1 MLSRLLVL
9 LCLRHPVS
17 STRAG
22 GCRAAGPYWR
32 AVVPLP
38 GPERSQLQHPVNLVP
53 YPGTSRGGERMSITA
68 SEARRKLFPLIE
80 QVNDDRTVVE
90 IVSRRGNAVLMSAED
105 YAALEE
111 TAYLL
116 RSPEN
121 VRRLLTAYT
130 DALEGRNLAERELS
144 ELAALAADS

>member
-1 MLSRLLVL
+1 
-9 LCLRHPVS
+9 
-17 STRAG
+17 
-22 GCRAAGPYWR
+22 
-32 AVVPLP
+32 
-38 GPERSQLQHPVNLVP
+38 
-53 YPGTSRGGERMSITA
+53 MSITA

-90 IVSRRGNAVLMSAED
+90 IVSRRGNAVLMSADD

-111 TAYLL
+111 TAHLL

-130 DALEGRNLAERELS
+130 DALEGRNLVEHDLS
-144 ELAALAADS
+144 ELAAIADDS

>member
-1 MLSRLLVL
+1 M
-9 LCLRHPVS
+9 
-17 STRAG
+17 
-22 GCRAAGPYWR
+22 
-32 AVVPLP
+32 
-38 GPERSQLQHPVNLVP
+38 
-53 YPGTSRGGERMSITA
+53 
-68 SEARRKLFPLIE
+68 LFPLIE

-90 IVSRRGNAVLMSAED
+90 IVSRRGNAVLMSADD

-130 DALEGRNLAERELS
+130 DALEGRNLLDRDLAELT
-144 ELAALAADS
+144 AMADDT

>member
-1 MLSRLLVL
+1 M
-9 LCLRHPVS
+9 
-17 STRAG
+17 
-22 GCRAAGPYWR
+22 
-32 AVVPLP
+32 
-38 GPERSQLQHPVNLVP
+38 
-53 YPGTSRGGERMSITA
+53 
-68 SEARRKLFPLIE
+68 LFPLIE

-90 IVSRRGNAVLMSAED
+90 IVSRRGNAVLMSADD

-130 DALEGRNLAERELS
+130 DALEGRNLLERDVAELT
-144 ELAALAADS
+144 AMADDT

>member
-1 MLSRLLVL
+1 M
-9 LCLRHPVS
+9 
-17 STRAG
+17 
-22 GCRAAGPYWR
+22 
-32 AVVPLP
+32 
-38 GPERSQLQHPVNLVP
+38 
-53 YPGTSRGGERMSITA
+53 
-68 SEARRKLFPLIE
+68 LFPLIE

-90 IVSRRGNAVLMSAED
+90 IVSRRGNAVLMSADD

-130 DALEGRNLAERELS
+130 DALEGRNLLERDLAELT
-144 ELAALAADS
+144 AMADDA

>member
-1 MLSRLLVL
+1 
-9 LCLRHPVS
+9 
-17 STRAG
+17 
-22 GCRAAGPYWR
+22 
-32 AVVPLP
+32 
-38 GPERSQLQHPVNLVP
+38 
-53 YPGTSRGGERMSITA
+53 MSITA
-68 SEARRKLFPLIE
+68 SEARRMLFPLIE

-90 IVSRRGNAVLMSAED
+90 IVSRRGNAVLMSADD

-130 DALEGRNLAERELS
+130 DALEGRNLLERDVAELT
-144 ELAALAADS
+144 AMADDT

>member
-1 MLSRLLVL
+1 
-9 LCLRHPVS
+9 
-17 STRAG
+17 
-22 GCRAAGPYWR
+22 
-32 AVVPLP
+32 
-38 GPERSQLQHPVNLVP
+38 
-53 YPGTSRGGERMSITA
+53 MSITA
-68 SEARRKLFPLIE
+68 SEARRMLFPLIE

-90 IVSRRGNAVLMSAED
+90 IVSRRGNAVLMSADD

-130 DALEGRNLAERELS
+130 DALEGRDLLERDLAELT
-144 ELAALAADS
+144 AMADDT